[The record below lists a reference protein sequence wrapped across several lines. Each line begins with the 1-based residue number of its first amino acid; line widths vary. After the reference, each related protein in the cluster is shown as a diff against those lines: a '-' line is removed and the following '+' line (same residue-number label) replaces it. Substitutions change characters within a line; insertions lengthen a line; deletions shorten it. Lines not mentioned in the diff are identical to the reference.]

1 MSYPVRLISGTDRL
15 QLVKDGP
22 YYEIGQPIYGLS
34 DDQRTNLQASGV
46 RFEAIHED
54 TPPMPADDPA
64 PLLPPDQ
71 AALNAEIAA
80 ATKKPAAPTTN
91 PKKEA

>member
-15 QLVKDGP
+15 QLVPNGRF
-22 YYEIGQPIYGLS
+22 YEIGERIDGMS

-54 TPPMPADDPA
+54 TLPLPEPDPPM
-64 PLLPPDQ
+64 LPPDQ

-80 ATKKPAAPTTN
+80 AKKPAATT

>member
-1 MSYPVRLISGTDRL
+1 MSYPVRLIGGTDRL

-22 YYEIGQPIYGLS
+22 FYEIGQPINDMS

-46 RFEAIHED
+46 RFEAIHD
-54 TPPMPADDPA
+54 DMPSVLHDDEPA
-64 PLLPPDQ
+64 PPIPPDQ
-71 AALNAEIAA
+71 AALNAEIVAA
-80 ATKKPAAPTTN
+80 RKPAATA